1 MISTDIRKELETIL
15 EKHGDVH
22 VNPKREDLIKD
33 SVKNKEAVVSKN
45 GALATWTPPESTG
58 RSPADTYIVK
68 RKESEKNIDWD
79 SPNNNPLDPETFDMV
94 LEDALKTLENKKRIY
109 VTERILGAD
118 VSYSLP
124 IMVVTD
130 HALTLLFTY
139 NMFRPIPK
147 DLQKSV
153 FARKVFVLLALP
165 YDKLD
170 PKKYE
175 GRLREVEP
183 EKTSN
188 IVIAMDFDNRI
199 GVVYGSAYCGSVK
212 KLMFTVMNYL
222 LPGEGI
228 LPIHC
233 SANEGERGDVALL
246 LGLSGTGKTTL
257 SADPTRALYGDDE
270 HGWSEKGIANFE
282 FGCYAK
288 LINLNPKK
296 EPEIYNA
303 IMHEDAYEK
312 HGAIVENAMIYPD
325 GNFDFYDDRFTPNSR
340 GSYPLSYLTNVK
352 ASSVGD
358 HPKTIL
364 FLTADANAVLPPV
377 SRLTKEQA
385 MLWFLMGYTSKLAG
399 TETGIIEPRTT
410 FSRFFGEPFM
420 PRNPDVYAKMLGE
433 KLKKH
438 KTKVY
443 LINTGWSGGP
453 YGVGKRIDID
463 LTRKMVHAA
472 LEGELEMVEYEE
484 NKIFHIMVPKNCPG
498 VPSEILDPRNIWND
512 KKAYYKRAKML
523 AKEFCEHFDKAYRKK
538 RIEKAIERECPGK

>member
-1 MISTDIRKELETIL
+1 MRKGLETIL

-79 SPNNNPLDPETFDMV
+79 SPNNNPLDPETFEMV

-124 IMVVTD
+124 VMVVTD
-130 HALTLLFTY
+130 HALTSLFTY

-153 FARKVFVLLALP
+153 FAKKVFVLLALP
-165 YDKLD
+165 YDKLH

-175 GRLREVEP
+175 GRLREDEP
-183 EKTSN
+183 ENTSN

-270 HGWSEKGIANFE
+270 HGWNEKGIANFE

-312 HGAIVENAMIYPD
+312 LGTIVENAMIYP
-325 GNFDFYDDRFTPNSR
+325 
-340 GSYPLSYLTNVK
+340 
-352 ASSVGD
+352 
-358 HPKTIL
+358 
-364 FLTADANAVLPPV
+364 
-377 SRLTKEQA
+377 
-385 MLWFLMGYTSKLAG
+385 
-399 TETGIIEPRTT
+399 
-410 FSRFFGEPFM
+410 
-420 PRNPDVYAKMLGE
+420 
-433 KLKKH
+433 
-438 KTKVY
+438 
-443 LINTGWSGGP
+443 
-453 YGVGKRIDID
+453 
-463 LTRKMVHAA
+463 
-472 LEGELEMVEYEE
+472 
-484 NKIFHIMVPKNCPG
+484 
-498 VPSEILDPRNIWND
+498 
-512 KKAYYKRAKML
+512 
-523 AKEFCEHFDKAYRKK
+523 
-538 RIEKAIERECPGK
+538 